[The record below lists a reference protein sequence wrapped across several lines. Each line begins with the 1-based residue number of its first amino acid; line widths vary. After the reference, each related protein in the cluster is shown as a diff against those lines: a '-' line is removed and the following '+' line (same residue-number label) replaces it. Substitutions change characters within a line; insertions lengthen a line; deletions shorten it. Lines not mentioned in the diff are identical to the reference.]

1 MERNSSAQEFTF
13 KSYTVT
19 TLVCPR
25 LTLPFPPFLQA
36 SSCPTKEILVYL
48 DFTYLHLPFP

>member
-1 MERNSSAQEFTF
+1 MERNISAQEFTF

-19 TLVCPR
+19 TVVFPR

-36 SSCPTKEILVYL
+36 SSWPTKKIIYL
-48 DFTYLHLPFP
+48 DFTYLDSSFP